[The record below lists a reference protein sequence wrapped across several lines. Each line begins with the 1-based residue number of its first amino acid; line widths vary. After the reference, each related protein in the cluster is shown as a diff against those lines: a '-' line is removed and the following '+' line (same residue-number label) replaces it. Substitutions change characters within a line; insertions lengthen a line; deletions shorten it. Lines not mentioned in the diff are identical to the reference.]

1 MKQLFQTQPHWTQLR
16 RLTGLS
22 MTVASLLVISAAR
35 SADEYTGKLDSQLV
49 ANRDDHEQ
57 VVFRPMRDLSRI
69 KIAKPPESDA
79 TVTAGRLY
87 HALSDKSAILALL
100 VEPQG
105 EDPYLLVDVD
115 MNQRAG

>member
-1 MKQLFQTQPHWTQLR
+1 MKELFHSHRLWTQLR
-16 RLTGLS
+16 RLVGLS
-22 MTVASLLVISAAR
+22 LTVASLLVISAAR

-69 KIAKPPESDA
+69 KIAKPPERDS

-105 EDPYLLVDVD
+105 EDPYLLADVD
-115 MNQRAG
+115 MN